1 MVHIPIYK
9 LGFLYLL
16 FKRNN
21 PGKHQKMN
29 TLSDRILKLEESQT
43 IAMARQSRELIDQG
57 IDVISLSLGEPD
69 FNTPDFIKEAA
80 KKAIDNNFSH
90 YTPVPGLGELRNA
103 ISKKFKRDNK
113 LNYAADEIVAST
125 GAKQTLAQ
133 LMLAIVNPG
142 DEVIVPAPYW
152 VSYFQMVKMAEG
164 TPVVIEAT
172 VEADFKVTADQ
183 VEKAITPKTK
193 AFLFST
199 PCNPTGSVYNRKE
212 LAELVKVFEK
222 HPELIIIS
230 DEIYEHINFQ
240 EEHVSIGQFDSIKN
254 QVVTVNGVSK
264 GFAMTGWRV
273 GYLGAPKWLAAA
285 CTKMQGQITSATCAI
300 AQKATEAAVLADP
313 KCTEK
318 MRDAFLRR
326 RDLMIGKLSEI
337 KGLKLSIP
345 QGAFYIFPDVSYY
358 FGKSFN
364 GTIIANANDFCMYL
378 LNQANVATVTGEAF
392 GAPNCMRISYA
403 AEDQTLIK
411 AVDRIK
417 KALDKLA

>member
-21 PGKHQKMN
+21 PAKHQKMN
-29 TLSDRILKLEESQT
+29 TLSDRILNLEESQT

-80 KKAIDNNFSH
+80 KKAIDDNFSH

-164 TPVVIEAT
+164 IPVVIEAT

-183 VEKAITPKTK
+183 VERVITPKTK

-222 HPELIIIS
+222 QPDLIIIS

-300 AQKATEAAVLADP
+300 AQKATEVAVLADP

-364 GTIIANANDFCMYL
+364 GKIIANANDFCMYL